1 LSGSLLNF
9 DLKNLRLPSWLQLNR
24 QAASRPGGLRP
35 KYPSVAMDMGVHH
48 LALARLTKDKDRR
61 WMLTSFDHVEVPE
74 DVVESDVFRIHITSG
89 VRYRQLIAASLHKEG
104 VKTDRISLVVPDH
117 MARVALLPFEEL
129 PRTRRE
135 VTELVRWKMK
145 KAVPFKVEEAVVDY
159 EILPGEG
166 GRGFNVLAVLM
177 PLSIVEEQESAFV
190 NQGIRPGL
198 IDLSTFSLLHL
209 YRQVIDSEMPA
220 GGDFLLLNATGVF
233 FTLMI
238 LRDGLPIFYRCKTFA
253 FGGDGNGD
261 AAHRLLHRESQA
273 SLVYYQERLNGR
285 ELSRVYMRLVGH
297 DPVRVAA
304 LFHGAPVAS
313 APELIDPRRVVRTT
327 GRVEAMGPDRAS
339 DLMQRLAPAVG
350 AALGRES

>member
-1 LSGSLLNF
+1 LSGSLLNL
-9 DLKNLRLPSWLQLNR
+9 DLKNLKLPSWLQFGGPSAGR
-24 QAASRPGGLRP
+24 SGGLRP
-35 KYPSVAMDMGVHH
+35 KYPTVAMDMGIRH
-48 LALARLTKDKDRR
+48 LALARLAKEKDR
-61 WMLTSFDHVEVPE
+61 WTLTSFDQVDVPE
-74 DVVESDVFRIHITSG
+74 DLLESDVFRIRITSAQ
-89 VRYRQLIAASLHKEG
+89 RYRGLIAASLQKEG

-117 MARVALLPFEEL
+117 MARVALMPFEEL

-145 KAVPFKVEEAVVDY
+145 KAVPFKVEESAVDY

-166 GRGFNVLAVLM
+166 GRGFNVLAVLV
-177 PLSIVEEQESAFV
+177 PVSIIEEQESVFV
-190 NQGIRPGL
+190 KQGIHPGL

-209 YRQVIDSEMPA
+209 YRKVIDAEMPA
-220 GGDFLLLNATGVF
+220 GGDLLLLNATGAF

-253 FGGDGNGD
+253 FGGEQDVD
-261 AAHRLLHRESQA
+261 AAHRLLHRECQA

-297 DPVRVAA
+297 DPVRVAS

-313 APELIDPRRVVRTT
+313 PPELIDPRRVVRTT
-327 GRVEAMGPDRAS
+327 GRVDAMGPDRAME
-339 DLMQRLAPAVG
+339 LMQRLAPAVG